1 MSLGTQLTEELESE
15 VVDAASREVASRI
28 KEETINNIESADQG
42 ASGLVEY
49 VSDIEK
55 EDGEFQFSINH
66 PTAPLH
72 EQGGH
77 IEPRYAHA
85 MLQGYTRDEFYSA
98 LKDCNEWVIRKR
110 LVENAIFEVRR
121 SQ

>member
-1 MSLGTQLTEELESE
+1 MSLGAQLTEELESE
-15 VVDAASREVASRI
+15 IVDAATREVTSRI
-28 KEETINNIESADQG
+28 REETINNIKDADQG

-49 VSDIEK
+49 VSDVEK
-55 EDGEFQFSINH
+55 EDDAFQFRINH

-72 EQGGH
+72 EEGGH

-85 MLQGYTRDEFYSA
+85 MLEGYTRDEFYSA
-98 LKDCNEWVIRKR
+98 LKDCNEWVVKKR

-121 SQ
+121 SR

>member
-1 MSLGTQLTEELESE
+1 MSLSAQLTEELESE
-15 VVDAASREVASRI
+15 IVEGATREVTSRI
-28 KEETINNIESADQG
+28 REETINNIENADQG
-42 ASGLVEY
+42 ASELVEY

-55 EDGEFQFSINH
+55 EDDAFQFSINH

-72 EQGGH
+72 EEGGH

-85 MLQGYTRDEFYSA
+85 MLEGYTRDEFYSA

-121 SQ
+121 SR